1 MADASVLVTT
11 NKDGYFESEDH
22 RPSPLFQ
29 YGTLDTSDTAGGA
42 HQRVEEVAPVFE
54 VARRQNLATAA
65 RALDPED
72 TEVPAELVTLPTGSV
87 TVTGSTRTADEAKE
101 EIASALASAA
111 EDPLVLGGPT
121 EEQRK
126 AAEATPEAEA
136 EAPAKAPA
144 TTPRTRTASK

>member
-1 MADASVLVTT
+1 MADANALVTT

-22 RPSPLFQ
+22 RPEPLYQ
-29 YGTLDTSDTAGGA
+29 YGTFDTSDTAGGA

-54 VARRQNLATAA
+54 VARRQNLAVAA

-87 TVTGSTRTADEAKE
+87 TVTGATRTPEEAKA
-101 EIASALASAA
+101 EITSGLASAA
-111 EDPLVLGGPT
+111 AEPLVVGGPT

-126 AAEATPEAEA
+126 AAEAEG
-136 EAPAKAPA
+136 EAPAKPAA
-144 TTPRTRTASK
+144 TTTRARAASK